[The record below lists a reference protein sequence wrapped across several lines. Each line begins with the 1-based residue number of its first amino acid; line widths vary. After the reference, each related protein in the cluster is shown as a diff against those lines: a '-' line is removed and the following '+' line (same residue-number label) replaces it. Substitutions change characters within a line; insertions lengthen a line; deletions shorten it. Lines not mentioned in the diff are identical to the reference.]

1 MLRDQKISLPSSVSW
16 SEVLCHVFLLLTTL
30 FLRLFVQVDPDFNIY
45 EVALPWAVQRAL
57 SPSTAAGAATLRQA
71 LLTDANT
78 FQWDRIDAL
87 LEQQRADAA
96 EAEAAAST
104 AASGA
109 AAGPGTKGTSVEG
122 EPAAAANEVVSG
134 RARLMAQEANAASEE
149 AAAAGG
155 RGASAGAAAQ
165 AAQAATPLDSLVT
178 VLGSPGGATLRRV
191 ARDLDSTA
199 LLLALS
205 SKANRPARR
214 LATQTLAAALEEQ
227 FVGIGR
233 KAMLQPKRFL
243 TSLSGSN
250 RRLSTSSAG
259 SAADE
264 APTELDVAVAA
275 VWPSSEFADQ
285 LAAKQRARARNT
297 AWLLLKQHAGQQ
309 WRARGRGVLAV
320 GTLAAVVMRVGGAA
334 IVKALLSTAGRGT
347 VAAATMAGSLA
358 VALWQWFKPAK
369 GANNNGAN
377 ESSSIGTAST

>member
-1 MLRDQKISLPSSVSW
+1 MFAANLFFLP
-16 SEVLCHVFLLLTTL
+16 LCL
-30 FLRLFVQVDPDFNIY
+30 QVDPDFNIY

-87 LEQQRADAA
+87 LEQQRAGA
-96 EAEAAAST
+96 AEAAA
-104 AASGA
+104 AAS
-109 AAGPGTKGTSVEG
+109 PGTEGEVEG
-122 EPAAAANEVVSG
+122 EPAAAANEAVSG

-149 AAAAGG
+149 AAAAAGGG
-155 RGASAGAAAQ
+155 RGPSAGAAAQ

-205 SKANRPARR
+205 SKANRSARR
-214 LATQTLAAALEEQ
+214 MATQTLATALEEQ
-227 FVGIGR
+227 LVGIGR

-243 TSLSGSN
+243 TSLSGRSN
-250 RRLSTSSAG
+250 RQRLSTSSAG

-309 WRARGRGVLAV
+309 WRAKGRGMLAV
-320 GTLAAVVMRVGGAA
+320 GTLLAVLTRVGGAA
-334 IVKALLSTAGRGT
+334 VVKALLRTAGRGT

-358 VALWQWFKPAK
+358 VALWQWFKPSK
-369 GANNNGAN
+369 GADNDGAN
-377 ESSSIGTAST
+377 EIRSIAAAST